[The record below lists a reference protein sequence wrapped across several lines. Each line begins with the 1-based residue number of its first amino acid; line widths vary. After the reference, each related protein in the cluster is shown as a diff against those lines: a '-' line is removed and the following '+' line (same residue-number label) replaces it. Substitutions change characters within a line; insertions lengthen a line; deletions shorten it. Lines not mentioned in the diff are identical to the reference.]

1 MRQYCDI
8 PKDKGLDNTI
18 NILKEGYLFIPN
30 RMNLFNSNIFETHI
44 MAQKAICI
52 TGKDAAKVFYNE
64 DLFKRKGV
72 APKRIQKTLFGENA
86 IQGKDGIAH
95 IKRKSLFMNILT
107 EEYEEKVARLVK

>member
-44 MAQKAICI
+44 MAQKAQ
-52 TGKDAAKVFYNE
+52 V
-64 DLFKRKGV
+64 L
-72 APKRIQKTLFGENA
+72 L
-86 IQGKDGIAH
+86 
-95 IKRKSLFMNILT
+95 
-107 EEYEEKVARLVK
+107 

>member
-18 NILKEGYLFIPN
+18 NILKEGYLFILN

-52 TGKDAAKVFYNE
+52 TGKDATKVFIMRTYLKE
-64 DLFKRKGV
+64 RVLHLKEFKK
-72 APKRIQKTLFGENA
+72 L
-86 IQGKDGIAH
+86 
-95 IKRKSLFMNILT
+95 
-107 EEYEEKVARLVK
+107 YLVKMQYRERMA